1 MKRNPSTKE
10 IMVDSEGKALWEGY
24 CIDLLQK
31 LSELMGFD
39 YEIVPPANGEFGK
52 RYPNGTWDGMV
63 GDLAMGVSMIFIHDF
78 SLSKVYKD
86 INCISFHLKS

>member
-1 MKRNPSTKE
+1 MKTNPSTKD
-10 IMVDSEGKALWEGY
+10 IMRDAEGNALWEGY

-31 LSELMGFD
+31 LSELMDFD

-63 GDLAMGVSMIFIHDF
+63 GDLAMGVSMIFMYYS
-78 SLSKVYKD
+78 SLSEV
-86 INCISFHLKS
+86 

>member
-1 MKRNPSTKE
+1 MKRNPSTNE
-10 IMVDSEGKALWEGY
+10 IMKDSDGNALWEGY

-31 LSELMGFD
+31 LSELMTFD

-63 GDLAMGVSMIFIHDF
+63 GDLAMGVSMIFMQHS
-78 SLSKVYKD
+78 SLSEV
-86 INCISFHLKS
+86 

>member
-10 IMVDSEGKALWEGY
+10 ILRDAEGNILWEGY

-39 YEIVPPANGEFGK
+39 YEIVPPANGGFGN
-52 RYPNGTWDGMV
+52 RYPNGTWDGIV
-63 GDLAMGVSMIFIHDF
+63 GDLAMGVSMIFMYYS
-78 SLSKVYKD
+78 SLSEMYR
-86 INCISFHLKS
+86 NFL